1 MVQMLI
7 IALQKPSMENLSEVA
22 KMKKYL
28 LKALILI
35 SLISLILPIIA
46 CEKKKEK
53 GGIKGLVYRP
63 LPKMYVYVYKEGMD
77 LKGPAF
83 AEVLT
88 DENGNFSL
96 NLPPGK
102 YFVVARMRKT
112 GEVAG
117 PVEVG
122 DLKSEVLGPITI
134 EEDGKMV
141 EKNIKV
147 FEKIGETKDIA
158 LSIPDASKKTGIEGR
173 IIDADGKPV
182 ANARVHVYDHIQ
194 MSERPKFVSS
204 PTGPDG
210 KYVVYLPKGGTY
222 YLAARDKFGGPPKVG
237 DLYGRYDRGTIE
249 PSGVVVRDNEVLK
262 NIDII
267 VHKVW

>member
-1 MVQMLI
+1 MGFY
-7 IALQKPSMENLSEVA
+7 
-22 KMKKYL
+22 MKKL
-28 LKALILI
+28 RFFT
-35 SLISLILPIIA
+35 IIFIFFMVTFLS
-46 CEKKKEK
+46 CQKKNEK
-53 GGIKGLVYRP
+53 GGIKGIVYKP
-63 LPKMYVYVYKEGMD
+63 IEKIYVYVYKEGMD

-83 AEVLT
+83 ADTLT
-88 DENGNFSL
+88 DSEGNFSIS
-96 NLPPGK
+96 LPPGK
-102 YFVVARMRKT
+102 YFIVARMRKT

-122 DLKSEVLGPITI
+122 DWKSEVIGPITVKENGEI
-134 EEDGKMV
+134 I

-147 FEKIGETKDIA
+147 FQKIGETKDIA
-158 LSIPDASKKTGIEGR
+158 ISAPDLSKKTGIEGR
-173 IIDADGKPV
+173 ILDADGKPV

-210 KYVVYLPKGGTY
+210 RYIIYLPKGGTY

-237 DLYGRYDRGTIE
+237 DLYGRYDKGTIE
-249 PSGVVVRDNEVLK
+249 PSGVVVRDNEILK
-262 NIDII
+262 NIDIT